1 MSATCSSDRVSVH
14 FCRSVVEL
22 HVTRQMLVEGV
33 KRERDG
39 RREHKKGREAR
50 HGRISA
56 AFNHAILWLVWVWV
70 SIFQSQEVGSPRW
83 TLVIS
88 SHRNGRL
95 VCHWPLCLS
104 LRTGWNRVHLR
115 TVFLSWGT
123 WGQNQLFH
131 SHTYTNQI
139 SSSSCSSFL
148 QILFMTKA
156 RGFPG
161 IFIWPECVQT
171 AFPIVPLSP
180 QTHRFSS
187 QWQLFW
193 EGDSDVFAWLCLSST
208 MRVQSVLPS
217 RWRAYHMQTRL
228 QADEYHQ
235 CFAPDS
241 RLACAY
247 GGGQRSTPCNRAT
260 RW

>member
-131 SHTYTNQI
+131 THTYTNQI

-148 QILFMTKA
+148 QILLMTKA

-161 IFIWPECVQT
+161 IFIWPECV
-171 AFPIVPLSP
+171 LSP
-180 QTHRFSS
+180 SYHSPPNTSFFKSMATFLRRWQWCLCMAVPVIYDARAVGPTVQMARISHANLSSSRWVSPMLCARLQTS
-187 QWQLFW
+187 
-193 EGDSDVFAWLCLSST
+193 LCL
-208 MRVQSVLPS
+208 R
-217 RWRAYHMQTRL
+217 
-228 QADEYHQ
+228 
-235 CFAPDS
+235 
-241 RLACAY
+241 
-247 GGGQRSTPCNRAT
+247 RSEVNSL
-260 RW
+260 